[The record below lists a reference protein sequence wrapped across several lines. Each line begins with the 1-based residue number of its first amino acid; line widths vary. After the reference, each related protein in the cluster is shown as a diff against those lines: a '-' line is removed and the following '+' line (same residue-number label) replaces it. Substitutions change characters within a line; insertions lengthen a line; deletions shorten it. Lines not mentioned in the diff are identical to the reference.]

1 MSVALTQDFFDRA
14 VVFHLA
20 LYRTQLHADLT
31 QTLGVADR
39 SATDRGLF
47 EQFFAATWDEATVT
61 HALVDCAT
69 IGKFYKIRLS
79 RNKWSQSPLH
89 ARYVAAMMA
98 GAESGITL
106 ADGIAAVHQN
116 IVEQHY
122 A

>member
-1 MSVALTQDFFDRA
+1 MAVPLTQDFFDRA
-14 VVFHLA
+14 VVFQRA
-20 LYRTQLHADLT
+20 VYRTQLHADLT
-31 QTLGVADR
+31 QSLGVADR
-39 SATDRGLF
+39 SRADQASF
-47 EQFFAATWDEATVT
+47 AQFFDATWDEATVT

-69 IGKFYKIRLS
+69 IGKYYKIRLL

-98 GAESGITL
+98 GGDSDIRM
-106 ADGIAAVHQN
+106 ADGVAAVHQN